1 MYEGVPFVSKI
12 FVIPALVLFRATIR
26 WFPRVLV
33 LLCGGG
39 EAIVRGG
46 VLLLRCGGEAIVR
59 GGGEAIVR
67 GGGEAIVRGDAV
79 STILMTAGLLPA
91 SGFVSARRD
100 NFVPERPSLSSL
112 S

>member
-33 LLCGGG
+33 LLCGG
-39 EAIVRGG
+39 

-67 GGGEAIVRGDAV
+67 GDAV
-79 STILMTAGLLPA
+79 SMILMTAGLLPA